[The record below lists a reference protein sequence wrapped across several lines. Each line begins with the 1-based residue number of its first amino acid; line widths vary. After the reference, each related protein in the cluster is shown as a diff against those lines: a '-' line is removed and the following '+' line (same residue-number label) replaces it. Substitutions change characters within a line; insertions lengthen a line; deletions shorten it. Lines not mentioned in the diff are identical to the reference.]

1 MSIIFFL
8 FKQQLIDEKS
18 FWCASRDLC
27 LFFKNYSFH
36 LVYQLDYAPFNAFFS
51 DRVKGKPHYR
61 RTIFLNGE
69 FSVRQAQRKV
79 VKIKKSRFFLLGLK
93 YTLRTCFKSKNILLK
108 SCPELS
114 NQVHTQF
121 FSLSNLLV
129 VSKACAMIRFQ
140 LFDI

>member
-1 MSIIFFL
+1 MRL
-8 FKQQLIDEKS
+8 EKVFEPNVEGLS
-18 FWCASRDLC
+18 
-27 LFFKNYSFH
+27 
-36 LVYQLDYAPFNAFFS
+36 
-51 DRVKGKPHYR
+51 
-61 RTIFLNGE
+61 GE
-69 FSVRQAQRKV
+69 FSVRQAQREV
-79 VKIKKSRFFLLGLK
+79 VKTKKSGFFLLGLK